1 MKKSIDGT
9 DPLSAL
15 VGANCRERRQALGI
29 SQSQLAWALSS
40 RGSARW
46 TAATV
51 SGLETGRRNLTLSEL
66 ADLLSVLQ
74 LSLADALQPP
84 PEESDGYLLYRIE
97 LLTQQTWQ
105 GDAYAPAEMDPR
117 QERERRLQ
125 ENVWKAIKGGHPT
138 SAQRTRLEMKA
149 VELFG
154 HPLLDE
160 RDARARD
167 SSQAGSA
174 PSKAALGHAT
184 RSIISD
190 LNSHIEQKGDL

>member
-1 MKKSIDGT
+1 MKTPLEST

-15 VGANCRERRQALGI
+15 VGANCRVRRQALGI
-29 SQSQLAWALSS
+29 SQSQLAWAVSS

-51 SGLETGRRNLTLSEL
+51 SGLETGRRNLALSEL

-74 LSLADALQPP
+74 LSLAEALRTP
-84 PEESDGYLLYRIE
+84 PEESDGYQLYRIE
-97 LLTQQTWQ
+97 LLTQPRWQ
-105 GDAYAPAEMDPR
+105 GDTYGPRDADPR
-117 QERERRLQ
+117 EARERRLE

-138 SAQRTRLEMKA
+138 PAQRTRLEMTA

-167 SSQAGSA
+167 SSQAGSP

-190 LNSHIEQKGDL
+190 LISHIDQKGGL